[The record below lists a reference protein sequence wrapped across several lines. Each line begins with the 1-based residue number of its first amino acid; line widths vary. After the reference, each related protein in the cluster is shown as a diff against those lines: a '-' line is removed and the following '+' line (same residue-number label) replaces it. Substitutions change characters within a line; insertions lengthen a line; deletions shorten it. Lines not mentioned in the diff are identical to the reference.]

1 MDHPDTAYPIS
12 QAHTH
17 IRSDLNFKFLEQVQK
32 TQVQRQIM
40 QLYKNCNAMYNKIK
54 NEVIS
59 RRNIEDIIDREMAY
73 IEKTN
78 EK

>member
-1 MDHPDTAYPIS
+1 
-12 QAHTH
+12 
-17 IRSDLNFKFLEQVQK
+17 
-32 TQVQRQIM
+32 M
-40 QLYKNCNAMYNKIK
+40 QLFKNCNAMYNKIK

-78 EK
+78 EKQAKIQAQTLDDVFTDFKMILIDSFDEFLKGKKGV